1 MGVILGTAAY
11 MSPEQAKGKKVDKR
25 TDIFAFG
32 AVLYEMLTGEKA
44 FLGEDVSDVMAAVI
58 KLSPAWDR
66 LPRETPT
73 SLRRLL
79 ERCLHKDAK
88 SRIRDMGDARLSI
101 EDMRTEPEQRD
112 AARVGGINVW
122 LAVIAA
128 ISVVVAIA
136 ATFWPTPAIVAP
148 TPMRFDVTPPRV
160 LRESGGTSV
169 AISPDGTYLAYV
181 ASSADAPF
189 RGFDAAS
196 SRPGVLLRDL
206 SKSETTPVSDSQNGL
221 QPFFSPDGQWVAFFS
236 DGKLKKAHATG
247 GPAVILCD
255 VPDFSYGGSWSRDG
269 VIAFAV
275 SASTALSRV
284 SANGGM
290 PETLTVL
297 AEGERSHRWPRYLP
311 SGDLMFTVV
320 ELSGDLNVSVLST
333 SGETKIVRR
342 GAMDGRYLLSGH
354 LAFMSE
360 GNFFVAPFDAERL
373 QTTGAAVQIAEDVQ
387 PVSLVGESA
396 AHFDVS
402 ETGSLVYLAGG
413 SDVAEVV
420 LVDRQGT
427 ATTLID
433 EGVRISNPRFSPD
446 GLRIAFSKPSD
457 NRAGDVW
464 IYDVRRE
471 GLSRLTV
478 DPETDIHARWSPDG
492 ALIAFA
498 SRREGNRF
506 HLYQRRTDG
515 SGEVERLTDGPNS
528 QFLGDWSPDG
538 KYLAFF
544 EQKQMEFDIYVLA
557 LDGERE
563 RISVR
568 GTEFSESDPNF
579 SPDGRHLAYMSNESG
594 QSEVYVQPFPGPGG
608 REPISIDGGWYPV
621 FGRKGRELFY
631 QVPTREGDTRFMVVD
646 YKIEGGRFVAEKP
659 RELFRGPF
667 LMGPR
672 PQYDVAPDGE
682 QLVVLRREQTSVQSV
697 TFVLNWFEELER
709 LVPTDN

>member
-1 MGVILGTAAY
+1 M
-11 MSPEQAKGKKVDKR
+11 
-25 TDIFAFG
+25 
-32 AVLYEMLTGEKA
+32 
-44 FLGEDVSDVMAAVI
+44 
-58 KLSPAWDR
+58 
-66 LPRETPT
+66 
-73 SLRRLL
+73 
-79 ERCLHKDAK
+79 
-88 SRIRDMGDARLSI
+88 
-101 EDMRTEPEQRD
+101 
-112 AARVGGINVW
+112 
-122 LAVIAA
+122 
-128 ISVVVAIA
+128 
-136 ATFWPTPAIVAP
+136 
-148 TPMRFDVTPPRV
+148 
-160 LRESGGTSV
+160 
-169 AISPDGTYLAYV
+169 
-181 ASSADAPF
+181 
-189 RGFDAAS
+189 
-196 SRPGVLLRDL
+196 
-206 SKSETTPVSDSQNGL
+206 
-221 QPFFSPDGQWVAFFS
+221 
-236 DGKLKKAHATG
+236 
-247 GPAVILCD
+247 
-255 VPDFSYGGSWSRDG
+255 
-269 VIAFAV
+269 
-275 SASTALSRV
+275 
-284 SANGGM
+284 
-290 PETLTVL
+290 
-297 AEGERSHRWPRYLP
+297 
-311 SGDLMFTVV
+311 
-320 ELSGDLNVSVLST
+320 
-333 SGETKIVRR
+333 
-342 GAMDGRYLLSGH
+342 
-354 LAFMSE
+354 
-360 GNFFVAPFDAERL
+360 
-373 QTTGAAVQIAEDVQ
+373 
-387 PVSLVGESA
+387 
-396 AHFDVS
+396 
-402 ETGSLVYLAGG
+402 
-413 SDVAEVV
+413 
-420 LVDRQGT
+420 
-427 ATTLID
+427 
-433 EGVRISNPRFSPD
+433 
-446 GLRIAFSKPSD
+446 
-457 NRAGDVW
+457 W

-515 SGEVERLTDGPNS
+515 SGEVERLTDGSNS

-631 QVPTREGDTRFMVVD
+631 EVPTREGDTRFMVVD